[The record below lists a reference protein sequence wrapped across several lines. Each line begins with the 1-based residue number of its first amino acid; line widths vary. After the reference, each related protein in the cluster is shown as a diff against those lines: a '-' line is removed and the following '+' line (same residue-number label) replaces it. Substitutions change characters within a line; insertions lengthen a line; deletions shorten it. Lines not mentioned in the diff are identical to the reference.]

1 MTTTKASQQASV
13 LHPDLILPTERAL
26 YYGGAWHRPVKGKS
40 TVSISPATGEALGSA
55 PDATTEDVNQAVAAA
70 QEGFNTWRRFTPA
83 ERAARLRAAA
93 EVIRRHGKELALL
106 DAADGGNPVS
116 EMISDAA
123 AASRQFDFFAGLVTE
138 MKGSSIPMGPDAVNF
153 SVREP
158 MGVVARIVAFNHP
171 FMFTAAKM
179 AAPLAAGNVV
189 IMKPPEQ
196 APLSGLR
203 LAELIGPLFPPGVVN
218 IITGGREA
226 GEALSDHPGIAMVTL
241 IGSVPTGRAVMK
253 SAADRLKPV
262 ILELGGKNA
271 IIALADADPE
281 AVAVA
286 AVSGMNFTWCGQSC
300 GSMSRAF
307 LHESIHDEVVE
318 RMGKHI
324 AKYKPGV
331 PTDTATTMGSLISKV
346 QFDKVL
352 SYIEAGKSEGA
363 RLMYGGTRPQD
374 PALAKGFF
382 IEPTVFT
389 EVKQSMRIATEEIF
403 GPVQSVLRWSDH
415 GEMLKQVNSVD
426 YGLTCSIFTNDLG
439 MAHRTAA
446 EVQAGYIWV
455 NHTSQH
461 FLGAPFGGYKQ
472 SGIGREECLAELL
485 SFTLEKN
492 IHIRLAPL
500 RTA

>member
-1 MTTTKASQQASV
+1 MATTTVSV
-13 LHPDLILPTERAL
+13 LHPDLILPTQRAL
-26 YYGGAWHRPVKGKS
+26 YYGGAWHRPSKDGMAE
-40 TVSISPATGEALGSA
+40 TFSPASGESLGMAPVALR
-55 PDATTEDVNQAVAAA
+55 EDIDRAVAAA
-70 QEGFNTWRRFTPA
+70 QAGFAEWRRFMPA
-83 ERAARLRAAA
+83 ERASRLRAAA
-93 EVIRRHGKELALL
+93 ELIRRHGKELALL

-116 EMISDAA
+116 EMIADAG

-138 MKGSSIPMGPDAVNF
+138 MKGSSIPMGPDAVDF
-153 SVREP
+153 TVREP

-179 AAPLAAGNVV
+179 AAPLAAGNAV

-203 LAELIGPLFPPGVVN
+203 LAELIGPLFPPGVIN
-218 IITGGREA
+218 IVTGGREA
-226 GEALSDHPGIAMVTL
+226 GEALATHPGVAMVTL

-253 SAADRLKPV
+253 AAADRLKPV

-271 IIALADADPE
+271 LIALPDADPE
-281 AVAVA
+281 AVAAA
-286 AVSGMNFTWCGQSC
+286 AVSGMNYTWCGQSC

-318 RMGKHI
+318 RMARHL
-324 AKYKPGV
+324 AKYRPGN
-331 PTDTATTMGSLISKV
+331 PTDPATTMGSVISKS
-346 QFDKVL
+346 QYDKVL
-352 SYIEAGKSEGA
+352 AYIQAGKDDGAKLTYGGA
-363 RLMYGGTRPQD
+363 RSQD
-374 PALAKGFF
+374 PALANGFF

-389 EVKQSMRIATEEIF
+389 EVTQSMRIASEEIF
-403 GPVQSVLRWSDH
+403 GPVQSVIRWSDH
-415 GEMLKQVNSVD
+415 AAMMQQVNSVD
-426 YGLTCSIFTNDLG
+426 YGLTCSIFSNDLA

-446 EVQAGYIWV
+446 EVQAGYVWV

-472 SGIGREECLAELL
+472 SGIGREECLGELL

-492 IHIRLAPL
+492 IHIKLAPL
-500 RTA
+500 KSA